1 MTYPDN
7 FEQKIGFNDIRKL
20 LKGRCLSSLG
30 TAEVEKIS
38 FQDKASIIKEMLQ
51 QTHEFRTIL
60 MVEDEFPSDNYLDMR
75 DSLIRSQVKGVYL
88 EESDLFSLKSSLMT
102 IASIVDFFHQDDMED
117 NDDSNCKYP
126 ALKKLTQD
134 VNTRMHDL
142 EREVTETQIQRQ
154 KP

>member
-30 TAEVEKIS
+30 TAEVDKIS

-60 MVEDEFPSDNYLDMR
+60 MV
-75 DSLIRSQVKGVYL
+75 
-88 EESDLFSLKSSLMT
+88 
-102 IASIVDFFHQDDMED
+102 
-117 NDDSNCKYP
+117 
-126 ALKKLTQD
+126 
-134 VNTRMHDL
+134 
-142 EREVTETQIQRQ
+142 
-154 KP
+154 

>member
-30 TAEVEKIS
+30 TAEVDKIS

-88 EESDLFSLKSSLMT
+88 EESQKWVNFMNENNISWANWSLSDKNESSALLINGAPNNSLDDNYLSESGKFIKQVMKEK
-102 IASIVDFFHQDDMED
+102 QD
-117 NDDSNCKYP
+117 
-126 ALKKLTQD
+126 
-134 VNTRMHDL
+134 
-142 EREVTETQIQRQ
+142 
-154 KP
+154 